1 MCAESRQK
9 VVVSEEKP
17 GDFRFADYMSCDRIF
32 MFAIRQICS
41 VLDRLHRRD
50 PVIVPRVL
58 QPYFEMQAAELVF
71 PRQETI

>member
-9 VVVSEEKP
+9 VVVSEESLGTFDLRIICKC
-17 GDFRFADYMSCDRIF
+17 GRIF
-32 MFAIRQICS
+32 MFVIRQICS

-58 QPYFEMQAAELVF
+58 QPYFGMQSAGLVF
-71 PRQETI
+71 PWQETI